1 MSTSKQ
7 LQFTTEAFKVMNDLR
22 LLKVHQDAN
31 YDSAVKYWTLAGLF
45 EMHLSQVHFCR
56 DF

>member
-7 LQFTTEAFKVMNDLR
+7 LQFTTEAFKMMNDLR

-45 EMHLSQVHFCR
+45 EMHLS
-56 DF
+56 